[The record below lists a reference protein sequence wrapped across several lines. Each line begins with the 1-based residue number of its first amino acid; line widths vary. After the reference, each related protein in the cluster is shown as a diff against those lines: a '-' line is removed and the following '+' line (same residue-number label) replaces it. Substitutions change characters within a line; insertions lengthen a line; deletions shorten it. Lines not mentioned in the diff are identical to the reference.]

1 MAMSPEDVEG
11 RSWKPAVI
19 ALVVIIVLAGG
30 VLTLLGSQVSGVLST
45 VGASVGNPGDY
56 AGGGGG
62 SSGGDQAGSDD
73 GSGGTDASGGSGSGG
88 TGGGTGGGTDGG
100 SGGGTDGGS
109 DGGDG
114 GSGQLLDAARPELL
128 IIKTGEITIQVN
140 DIDAAI
146 AAATRSMDGFGG
158 YASGTGRSGTDE
170 DAEGTITFRIPA
182 GAWDAALVALR
193 GLGGTILDE
202 HSETEDVTGKVV
214 DLDAHVR
221 NLQTTETALAAIMAK
236 ATTIKDVLTVQEHL
250 TDVRGQIEELQS
262 EASHLREQAAFSTLT
277 LNVRRTPAP
286 VVAKQERQFEP
297 QSEADSAVAYLVKI
311 GQKLAKAG
319 IWLGIVWLPV
329 LLGIGFAGGFAYL
342 VFRRLRRAMAP
353 A

>member
-1 MAMSPEDVEG
+1 
-11 RSWKPAVI
+11 
-19 ALVVIIVLAGG
+19 VIIVLAGG

-88 TGGGTGGGTDGG
+88 TGSGGTGGGSDGG
-100 SGGGTDGGS
+100 S
-109 DGGDG
+109 G

-128 IIKTGEITIQVN
+128 VIKTGEITIQVN
-140 DIDAAI
+140 DIDVAI

-158 YASGTGRSGTDE
+158 YVSGTGRSGTDE
-170 DAEGTITFRIPA
+170 DAEGTITVRIPA